1 MTANG
6 NRRFEKILQGI
17 QYLIRDNELLRE
29 DLREYAR
36 RADEDRK
43 QAAEDRKQAAEDRKQ
58 AAEDRKKTNEILD
71 GIRKAL
77 VIIGKRGGEFIEIQ
91 KKQGEILNRHTE
103 ILNRHTEILERIEKK
118 LPPFGGR
125 NGNGPK

>member
-36 RADEDRK
+36 RAD
-43 QAAEDRKQAAEDRKQ
+43 EDRKQAAEDRKQ